1 MTHRPMRSVIKLSHL
16 QVMNTVSS
24 LPTGGGGGGRGKFF
38 PQFSARGPRAD
49 LSITGNQWFFFFS
62 FFFPCTRCPRHLLK
76 YRRRELFAKA
86 PEKHLLNLYHL
97 TAAVVKLFL

>member
-24 LPTGGGGGGRGKFF
+24 LPTGGGGGRREKFYPNF
-38 PQFSARGPRAD
+38 RPSAPGLIYRLLG
-49 LSITGNQWFFFFS
+49 SHGYFFFS